1 MGAATQLESTA
12 TGLLGRNIVGG
23 SAAVSPGASQFEQA
37 HRATAQLPGGKRLPH
52 PVVLKMLKHHRRLKG
67 PKVAKRCLISVA
79 SILPYRPRSNSETDR
94 RQLQQAKLQA
104 ELALQRGTP
113 LCLENVDR
121 LFPDMRDVVLGN
133 RVFRLIELTDAIHP
147 GKVTGMILQGC
158 STHEIFDLLHND
170 KESEAAE
177 AILALVDEAH
187 EVLKCAAERAGDDAA
202 SIKAGEESS
211 EEACSEESLSDTTAS
226 AAEETPPP
234 TPTERVA
241 AERDEWQVVANPK
254 RRRSPRGR

>member
-1 MGAATQLESTA
+1 MGAVTQLEPTA
-12 TGLLGRNIVGG
+12 TGLLGRIAGG
-23 SAAVSPGASQFEQA
+23 SPHASPGAQVERA
-37 HRATAQLPGGKRLPH
+37 HGATAPLPGVPHKRLPH

-79 SILPYRPRSNSETDR
+79 SVLPYRPRSNSETER

-104 ELALQRGTP
+104 ELALQRSTP
-113 LCLENVDR
+113 LCFENVDR

-158 STHEIFDLLHND
+158 STREIFDLLHGD

-187 EVLKCAAERAGDDAA
+187 TVLKCAAEHTGDDAL
-202 SIKAGEESS
+202 SIKAGEESV
-211 EEACSEESLSDTTAS
+211 EEACSESDATAS
-226 AAEETPPP
+226 AAEETPPT
-234 TPTERVA
+234 TPTERVT

-254 RRRSPRGR
+254 RRRSPSGR